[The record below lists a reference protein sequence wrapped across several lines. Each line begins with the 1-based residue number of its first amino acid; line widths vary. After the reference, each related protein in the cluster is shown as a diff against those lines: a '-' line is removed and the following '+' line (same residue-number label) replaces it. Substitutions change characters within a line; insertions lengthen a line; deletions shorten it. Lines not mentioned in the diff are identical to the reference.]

1 MATIKDVAE
10 KAGVSMSTVS
20 LVINGK
26 RNISKEKYAA
36 ITDAMNE
43 LNYRPS
49 ILAQNLKKQKFH
61 IVGVVFPSNEG
72 YYAEILKA
80 VIDELIAQRYHA
92 IVNFTE
98 DDIQREEHL
107 FEEMISMGVSG
118 IISIPAEPEN
128 GEKYKCWTNSGFPI
142 VFLERK
148 INDIDFSNVV
158 FDNQKTVYYKTK
170 ELLETYSPDEMV
182 LITGS
187 HRYSNERDCVTG
199 YRDAVKDVFPDLNI
213 EKVRVLE
220 TSARHYRA
228 MHDILKHFTSEG
240 KSYSCYLTTN
250 GKIAEM
256 LAELSSVMKQ
266 TPAIYALSGDVWQGT
281 KIRNQLISEIPRET
295 TLIGKKA
302 AMLLMEFVTSERLTE
317 NRDIL
322 IEARKEESTQD
333 YQKKSMAENDKPLR
347 LLLLESNA
355 MNVLKMLSP
364 HFTQETGIRTD
375 FKFAPFHE
383 LSYRLVNDPDSL
395 DEYDVLWVDIPLIET
410 FTRMGK
416 LLNLKLWLDND
427 ERNILGRFPKG
438 VLKCVHDD
446 KGQVFG
452 LPILMDEGVLYYRKD
467 VFSDTKIQWSFFDKY
482 GFELRPPGNW
492 AEFNCVAEF
501 FDPKFNRESAFKYG
515 TVLALTRPTAVMEE
529 YYVRQWAFGGRMI
542 DKWSRISIFSIEN
555 IRALESLI
563 ISYAHAPPES
573 LDYFFEET
581 FTCLLKGETAMVQGF
596 PTHYLPFRYP
606 EYYHRFEEQIGVAP
620 IPGDCPVLGGWVMG
634 ISSASKRQDDAYEFL
649 TWVTREDLTVVKGL
663 LGYLT
668 PITAT
673 YESTLLNIFHP
684 GLRMM
689 NVANYTHEL
698 REVVK
703 NVKGEVL
710 ENSRFEQIVSEEI
723 IKALIGEQSASE
735 SLKKA
740 HQKVE
745 AVLGKKMDKLA

>member
-36 ITDAMNE
+36 ITNAMNE
-43 LNYRPS
+43 LHYRPS

-72 YYAEILKA
+72 HYAEILKA
-80 VIDELIAQRYHA
+80 VHDELIAHRYHT

-128 GEKYKCWTNSGFPI
+128 SEKYKRWTSSGFPI

-148 INDIDFSNVV
+148 INDIDFSNVL
-158 FDNQKTVYYKTK
+158 FDNQKTVYYKTR
-170 ELLETYSPDEMV
+170 ELLKKYSPEEIV

-187 HRYSNERDCVTG
+187 RQYSNERDCVTG
-199 YRDAVKDVFPDLNI
+199 FIDALKDRFPAFNANDA
-213 EKVRVLE
+213 KVIE

-228 MHDILKHFTSEG
+228 MHDILKHLTTRVDIHC
-240 KSYSCYLTTN
+240 CYLVTN
-250 GKIAEM
+250 SKIAEM
-256 LAELSSVMKQ
+256 LAELTSVMKQ
-266 TPAIYALSGDVWQGT
+266 APAIYTLSGNVWQGT
-281 KIRNQLISEIPRET
+281 KRRNRLVCEVPRET
-295 TLIGKKA
+295 ALMGKEA
-302 AMLLMEFVTSERLTE
+302 ALLLMGFVANERLTE

-322 IEARKEESTQD
+322 IEARKEESSQD
-333 YQKKSMAENDKPLR
+333 YQKKPEIERDKPLR

-364 HFTQETGIRTD
+364 HFTKETGIRTE
-375 FKFAPFHE
+375 FTFTPFHE
-383 LSYRLVNDPDSL
+383 LSSRLVHAPESL
-395 DEYDVLWVDIPLIET
+395 TGYDLLWVDIPLIET
-410 FTRMGK
+410 VTKIGR
-416 LLNLKLWLDND
+416 LLNLKPLLASD
-427 ERNILGRFPKG
+427 ERNILERFPKG
-438 VLKCVHDD
+438 VLKCVQND
-446 KGQVFG
+446 KGQVYG

-467 VFSDTKIQWSFFDKY
+467 VFSDPKIQWSFFEKY

-501 FDPKFNRESAFKYG
+501 FNPVFNRDSAFKYG

-529 YYVRQWAFGGRMI
+529 FYVRQWAFGGRMI
-542 DKWSRISIFSIEN
+542 DKWNRFSIFSIEN
-555 IRALESLI
+555 IRALESLMV
-563 ISYAHAPPES
+563 SYTHAPPES

-596 PTHYLPFRYP
+596 TTHFLPFRYP

-620 IPGDCPVLGGWVMG
+620 IPGGRPVLGGWVMG
-634 ISSASKRQDDAYEFL
+634 ISAVSEMSDEAYEFL
-649 TWVTREDLTVVKGL
+649 TWVTREDLTVIRGL

-668 PITAT
+668 PIKAT
-673 YESTLLNIFHP
+673 YESTLLSTFHP

-689 NVANYTHEL
+689 NVENYTHEL
-698 REVVK
+698 REVIR
-703 NVKGEVL
+703 NEKGEVL
-710 ENSRFEQIVSEEI
+710 ENSSFEQIISEEI
-723 IKALIGEQSASE
+723 IEALTGKISASDALRE
-735 SLKKA
+735 A
-740 HQKVE
+740 HRKVE
-745 AVLGKKMDKLA
+745 AVLGKKNNLLA